1 MRRRVPM
8 SRFLPHVPA
17 CVVGVACWLVWPR
30 TVMALTLDSWLQ
42 VRDLATAV
50 LIILFGV
57 LIALGLVVR
66 RSLRQEIAK
75 RERIEAETEEERSR
89 LNAILNKA
97 GVGVQLVDRNLR
109 LIDVNHRWCQMFG
122 HRRRDV
128 RGQMKAGATIH
139 PDDEAALSGHFTELL
154 RGVGRMQT
162 QERRFLRKDG
172 TVFWGLVSTSTVETR
187 AGERKWVVAMITDID
202 AQKRAE
208 QALRESEERLRFIT
222 ENTHDVVWQLDSDLR
237 FTYINRADERMRGV
251 PRDEVLGQLF
261 RSLIPPTRQG
271 VFDQAMAAG
280 EGVGE
285 GVGEGDTIH
294 FEVEMECKGGALIW
308 AEINSTPIR
317 DPAGKITGYIGVTR
331 DATQRRA
338 KQQELREQAIRD
350 PLSGLFNRRYLAESL
365 PRELAR
371 ARRDNLP
378 LSVMMLDIDHFKR
391 LNDTYGHPVGDQV
404 ICRLAGLIQDGAR
417 SGDLPCR
424 YGGEEFIVVLP
435 NMTLESAVERA
446 ELWRRAFQEAVTV
459 VGDETVTSTFSAGV
473 VTFPTHGDTS
483 ETLIQS
489 ADSALYA
496 AKHQGRNCIVA
507 GIPDRLSR

>member
-1 MRRRVPM
+1 MNLPMPQIAARVAGAV
-8 SRFLPHVPA
+8 FWA
-17 CVVGVACWLVWPR
+17 AWPR
-30 TVMALTLDSWLQ
+30 TVLALTLDSWLQ
-42 VRDLATAV
+42 VRDLMTIAV
-50 LIILFGV
+50 IIV
-57 LIALGLVVR
+57 LGALLGLFVAFR

-109 LIDVNHRWCQMFG
+109 LIDVNYRWCQMFG

-128 RGQMKAGATIH
+128 RGKMKAGATVH
-139 PDDEAALSGHFTELL
+139 PDDASAMEGHFTDLL
-154 RGVGRMQT
+154 CGRGRMQT
-162 QERRFLRKDG
+162 QERRFQRRDG
-172 TVFWGLVSTSTVETR
+172 TAFWGLVSTSTVETR
-187 AGERKWVVAMITDID
+187 QGERKWVVAMITDID
-202 AQKRAE
+202 AQKTAE

-222 ENTHDVVWQLDSDLR
+222 ENTHDIVWQLDRDYR
-237 FTYINRADERMRGV
+237 FTYINSADERMRGI
-251 PRDEVLGQLF
+251 PHDEVIGQHF
-261 RSLIPPTRQG
+261 RSLILPTRQA
-271 VFDQAMAAG
+271 VFDQAMAKSESAG
-280 EGVGE
+280 EGK
-285 GVGEGDTIH
+285 TIH
-294 FEVEMECKGGALIW
+294 FEVEMVCKGGALIW

-317 DPAGKITGYIGVTR
+317 DPSGKITGFIGVTR

-391 LNDTYGHPVGDQV
+391 LNDTYGHPFGDQV
-404 ICRLAGLIQDGAR
+404 ICRLARLIHDGAR

-424 YGGEEFIVVLP
+424 YGGEEFLLVLP
-435 NMTLESAVERA
+435 NMTIESAAERA
-446 ELWRRAFQEAVTV
+446 EQWRRAFQEISIA
-459 VGDETVTSTFSAGV
+459 VGDKTVASTFSAGV
-473 VTFPTHGDTS
+473 VAFPTHGDTS
-483 ETLIQS
+483 ETLIQA

-496 AKHQGRNCIVA
+496 AKNKGRNCVVV
-507 GIPDRLSR
+507 GTTDRPLR